1 MTNAS
6 GRKQTILGSES
17 FRCSASKQCL
27 VSQQYLNHFASLAL
41 LSLPLPFLPS
51 LPPSFHSPDASVLN
65 CTQLF
70 GLLNHWSSGCLAV
83 SVCGRQV

>member
-27 VSQQYLNHFASLAL
+27 VSQQYLSHFASLAL
-41 LSLPLPFLPS
+41 LSLSLSPSFLLS
-51 LPPSFHSPDASVLN
+51 LPPFIHPLMPVA
-65 CTQLF
+65 
-70 GLLNHWSSGCLAV
+70 LAV
-83 SVCGRQV
+83 HSYLDY